1 MESVRR
7 ILFNGFQTMA
17 SALDPEFRTLL
28 GCLHTQLAAEEV
40 SCIAGAFEQGFDF
53 SRFLGLTEA
62 HGVTPLVYRSLRST
76 CWDRLPADVRTALE
90 KSARACTARC
100 LFLTGELIRLLKLF
114 DGAGIRA
121 VPLKGP
127 ALAMA
132 AYGDIG
138 LREFG
143 DLDLLVRIDDLDA
156 VQRLLVSQGYK
167 PREDIASAQ
176 RSLFLRHDCEQ
187 GFTKT
192 ASGILVEIHWRLAQ
206 RWFGF
211 PWDPGTRWNNLVE
224 WEFKGCRTWRF
235 SAEDQL
241 LFLCVHGARHL
252 WSNLKWICDVA
263 EWIRVSP
270 GLDWRLA
277 LCQAGA
283 VGNERTVLLG
293 AGLAQL
299 LLDAQL
305 PAEVRQGIEGCSS
318 LHPVITG
325 IVRRLRT
332 LESPRSLE
340 VARFHLARKSG
351 MGQKVRQA
359 ALLLASPTATDW
371 ASGCT
376 SFPLLVLR
384 RPFRLLW
391 KYR

>member
-1 MESVRR
+1 
-7 ILFNGFQTMA
+7 
-17 SALDPEFRTLL
+17 
-28 GCLHTQLAAEEV
+28 
-40 SCIAGAFEQGFDF
+40 
-53 SRFLGLTEA
+53 
-62 HGVTPLVYRSLRST
+62 
-76 CWDRLPADVRTALE
+76 
-90 KSARACTARC
+90 
-100 LFLTGELIRLLKLF
+100 
-114 DGAGIRA
+114 
-121 VPLKGP
+121 
-127 ALAMA
+127 
-132 AYGDIG
+132 
-138 LREFG
+138 
-143 DLDLLVRIDDLDA
+143 
-156 VQRLLVSQGYK
+156 
-167 PREDIASAQ
+167 
-176 RSLFLRHDCEQ
+176 
-187 GFTKT
+187 
-192 ASGILVEIHWRLAQ
+192 
-206 RWFGF
+206 
-211 PWDPGTRWNNLVE
+211 
-224 WEFKGCRTWRF
+224 
-235 SAEDQL
+235 
-241 LFLCVHGARHL
+241 
-252 WSNLKWICDVA
+252 LKWICDVA

-318 LHPVITG
+318 LRPVITG

>member
-7 ILFNGFQTMA
+7 ILFDGFQTMA

-100 LFLTGELIRLLKLF
+100 LLLTAELIRLLKLF

-167 PREDIASAQ
+167 PREDIISAQ

-277 LCQAGA
+277 LRQAGA

-318 LHPVITG
+318 LQPVIAG

-340 VARFHLARKSG
+340 VARFHLARKRG